1 MASSTVVRSLFVL
14 VVLAT
19 ATQSYAQCNTT
30 LLEAVQATPQLSL
43 LYTVIANSG
52 LSETVNTTDNVTV
65 LAPNNNAFNGTN
77 GLLPLLASN
86 NLTLANVTAPGQN
99 RAASILLYHI
109 LPTPYFAAN
118 LSNGLK
124 VRTLLGSDYNLTV
137 STIGNVTFIG
147 KANNATVLT
156 ANIRVCNSVV
166 HIINRVLLPAATL
179 SAIPVA
185 NTTASPG
192 SPPTVIVPPPA
203 GSGAASLSAG
213 SLFLGLTGAVVAA
226 LMV

>member
-1 MASSTVVRSLFVL
+1 MVSSMVVRSLFVL

-19 ATQSYAQCNTT
+19 ASQSYAQCNTT

-43 LYTVIANSG
+43 LYAVIEASG
-52 LSETVNTTDNVTV
+52 LATTVNTTDNVTV
-65 LAPNNNAFNGTN
+65 LAPDNNAFNGTN
-77 GLLPLLASN
+77 GLLPFLASN
-86 NLTLANVTAPGQN
+86 NLTLTNVTAPGEN

-109 LPTPYFAAN
+109 LPAPYFAAN
-118 LSNGLK
+118 LTNGMK
-124 VRTLLGSDYNLTV
+124 VSTLLGKDYNLTV
-137 STIGNVTFIG
+137 STTGNVTFVG
-147 KANNATVLT
+147 AANNATVIA
-156 ANIRVCNSVV
+156 ANIQVCNSVV
-166 HIINRVLLPAATL
+166 HIVNRVLLPAATL

-185 NTTASPG
+185 NSTESPG
-192 SPPTVIVPPPA
+192 SPPSVTVPPPG